1 MGSSSSLLM
10 TANLNLDIYISYSNT
25 KPEYLERMKH
35 TLQNLNFR
43 ILDSSTFQVVQ
54 NRKDF
59 SNTEIS
65 KYMEEFMDKTK
76 FIFICISQE
85 TIKSITQI
93 MEMNA
98 ILEKYPNNPPNILY
112 FMTDADYTPITN
124 PELKS
129 IVPENAW
136 YPLYDEETLLDTTN
150 KILTLLLAEPA

>member
-10 TANLNLDIYISYSNT
+10 TANLNLDIYLSYSNNKT
-25 KPEYLERMKH
+25 EYLEIMKH
-35 TLQNLNFR
+35 TLQNMNFR

-54 NRKDF
+54 SRKDF

-76 FIFICISQE
+76 CLFICISKE
-85 TIKSITQI
+85 TIKSVTQI

-98 ILEKYPNNPPNILY
+98 ILEKYPNNQPNLLY

-124 PELKS
+124 TELKS
-129 IVPENAW
+129 IVQENTW

-150 KILTLLLAEPA
+150 KVLTLLVTENA